1 MNILLTLVRVR
12 MYQLRRYAAG
22 LGPLYCTAAFLGVGA
37 ASCVSYFL
45 YLSLF
50 RGLLSISVILMLTLM
65 IQTRRSDN
73 QFIFHMI
80 RKPGWNIFT
89 EYFLFSLP
97 FTGPALFTKNW
108 FLFPAVTLG
117 QLVISQ
123 LRVVAVQRTMFPGLS
138 RILPPAYFE
147 WISGIRRNALS
158 MGSIFVIGLLISP
171 AKFLPLV
178 VLWVLTAFVASFFQE
193 CEPLNML
200 TATFVNPPSR
210 FLRSRLARHSALL
223 VAFFLPVIAVNGWFN
238 PELIW
243 LSLIFVVLQ
252 VTVLWFA
259 ILLKYARYEP
269 RQRLAG
275 NSIPVAFASLSTVLP
290 FLLPVSLFMSLRYFR
305 IGAHNLGTYVHD

>member
-50 RGLLSISVILMLTLM
+50 RGLLSISVILMLTLV
-65 IQTRRSDN
+65 IQTRRADS
-73 QFIFHMI
+73 QFVFHMI
-80 RKPGWNIFT
+80 QKPAWNIFA

-97 FTGPALFTKNW
+97 LTGPTLLTKNW
-108 FLFPAVTLG
+108 FFFPAVTLG
-117 QLVISQ
+117 QAFISQ
-123 LRVVAVQRTMFPGLS
+123 LRVVAVQRTLFPGLS
-138 RILPPAYFE
+138 RIVPPGYFE

-158 MGSIFVIGLLISP
+158 MIFIFVIGLLISP
-171 AKFLPLV
+171 VKFLPLA

-193 CEPLNML
+193 CEPLNVL

-243 LSLIFVVLQ
+243 VSLIFVVLQ

-269 RQRLAG
+269 HQRLAA

-290 FLLPVSLFMSLRYFR
+290 FLLPVSLIMSMRYFR
-305 IGAHNLGTYVHD
+305 IGAHNLGTYMHD